1 MKRLVFGL
9 MLSLAFVSVLSGG
22 VQAVGLKY
30 YGIEDN
36 IKSDMLVDHT
46 VKLEFDRPI
55 NNLEYRLDFNIESLK
70 TENNF
75 GISSCNSKTTN
86 VGSVISCSFQGM
98 TDEKSFVTLYFR
110 SRSGIT
116 KTDENYT
123 YAANYGISLPVQTLF
138 AIVRLPEN
146 GILSQQVANKSY
158 SPADGKTLTDGR
170 IIMVYWERQ
179 NVTAEDD
186 FGVSVSFTLPSF
198 TDPFF
203 NFLVVGLV
211 FIVLVSLFGVGVY
224 FRRTYI
230 SDSGGEALKSVLNRN
245 EKTVV
250 EILNRHGGS
259 AIQKVIVRDSDFS
272 KAKVSRLVKSLQER
286 GIVQIEPVSG
296 RENRII
302 LRLEKR

>member
-1 MKRLVFGL
+1 MKRLALILF
-9 MLSLAFVSVLSGG
+9 LSLVLASSMSAGA
-22 VQAVGLKY
+22 QAVGLRY

-36 IKSDMLVDHT
+36 INSDMLVDHT

-55 NNLEYRLDFNIESLK
+55 SNLEYRIDFNILSLK
-70 TENNF
+70 AENNF
-75 GISSCNSKTTN
+75 GTSICSSKATN
-86 VGSVISCSFQGM
+86 VGSIISCSFEGM
-98 TDEKSFVTLYFR
+98 TEDRSFVTLKFR

-123 YAANYGISLPVQTLF
+123 YAARYGISLPVQTLF

-146 GILSQQVANKSY
+146 GILSQQVANQSY

-186 FGVSVSFTLPSF
+186 LGVSVSFTLPSF

-203 NFLVVGLV
+203 NFLLGGLV
-211 FIVLVSLFGVGVY
+211 FIVLLSLFAVGVY
-224 FRRTYI
+224 FRRTQM
-230 SDSGGEALKSVLNRN
+230 SDRGREAVKSVLNRN
-245 EKTVV
+245 EKVV
-250 EILNRHGGS
+250 VDILSRHGGN
-259 AIQKVIVRDSDFS
+259 AVQKVIVRDSDFS
-272 KAKVSRLVKSLQER
+272 KAKVSRLVKSMQER
-286 GIVQIEPVSG
+286 GVVEIEPVSG

-302 LRLEKR
+302 LRLDKR